1 MYAISCSVHTALLRC
16 FSPSGWSRPQDID
29 VNFGR
34 FTSKDEYVEGFAY
47 NLSPGDTIGDADAEA
62 EAEAETRAGV
72 PSGLTNLLSMIGAK
86 VDFDSDPEDN
96 FDPDP
101 EDKVGEADTEASEE
115 GEISSVPANRLS
127 MIAIT
132 FLAPMIS
139 SSRSS

>member
-62 EAEAETRAGV
+62 EAETRAGV

-86 VDFDSDPEDN
+86 AD

-101 EDKVGEADTEASEE
+101 EDKVGEAETEASEE

>member
-1 MYAISCSVHTALLRC
+1 
-16 FSPSGWSRPQDID
+16 
-29 VNFGR
+29 
-34 FTSKDEYVEGFAY
+34 
-47 NLSPGDTIGDADAEA
+47 
-62 EAEAETRAGV
+62 
-72 PSGLTNLLSMIGAK
+72 MIGAK
-86 VDFDSDPEDN
+86 VDFDPDPEDN

-132 FLAPMIS
+132 FFAPMIS